1 MFLAKLFLQ
10 DPEIIL
16 LDEPNNHLLDIRYQ
30 QELIHQLNEW
40 GTHSKNHYWC
50 VFHDIRLA
58 LTLSE
63 EIVFMKEDY
72 CCEGGDF
79 QDIASKA
86 FLEHIFD
93 VDIVSYFQHQHE
105 A

>member
-1 MFLAKLFLQ
+1 M
-10 DPEIIL
+10 
-16 LDEPNNHLLDIRYQ
+16 
-30 QELIHQLNEW
+30 
-40 GTHSKNHYWC
+40 
-50 VFHDIRLA
+50 FHDIRLA

-63 EIVFMKEDY
+63 EIVFMKE
-72 CCEGGDF
+72 GTIAAKGDF

-105 A
+105 AWKNIQ